1 MIFLTGLMGPV
12 GQLGAVGWQHRGMLS
27 EVLRDPHEANF
38 LGQVAWK
45 LLVADGLVILALNE
59 WLVLGQAYLN
69 HPNFQESQFQ
79 IHKLNHCRVFETYHR
94 SLLVLP
100 WQFLGAAFVSGAW
113 FQQTRCDQDHTMGWK
128 PLRLT
133 GLPARMEHGF
143 QDGDDIYPL
152 VN

>member
-79 IHKLNHCRVFETYHR
+79 IHKLNHCRE
-94 SLLVLP
+94 S
-100 WQFLGAAFVSGAW
+100 
-113 FQQTRCDQDHTMGWK
+113 
-128 PLRLT
+128 LRLT
-133 GLPARMEHGF
+133 IDHFWFCPGSSWVLPSFPAPGF
-143 QDGDDIYPL
+143 SKPAATRTTRWAGSL
-152 VN
+152 